1 MEATVHI
8 ANLVLHIVCNK
19 ESLFPGGAVNVTQTS
34 RRFPTTLVSSN
45 LDVIIHANELY
56 IRVPQGLMVY
66 LLAVGFALIYT
77 TKILFLS
84 KGFSN
89 ICFSAS

>member
-1 MEATVHI
+1 
-8 ANLVLHIVCNK
+8 
-19 ESLFPGGAVNVTQTS
+19 
-34 RRFPTTLVSSN
+34 
-45 LDVIIHANELY
+45 
-56 IRVPQGLMVY
+56 

-89 ICFSAS
+89 ICFSASWSANPTIDRLSLLRGSKVDAPSVEAFTLWKVAFRFFDAQIRSKFSSKPRSEK